1 MNGGIGKLRKTSGS
15 LAALLVAGALAA
27 GTAQA
32 APVYGVFVSEEFGG
46 DIMDGRWSAS
56 LPEGNTGDVAQIGS
70 VINAASW
77 DGVDLGTQWEMS
89 GQELVARELLSVE
102 PFGNLRIE
110 KWALDYDNG
119 TLLLKKYARGGAI
132 SQWWGDE
139 PVGAE
144 EYVVTIG
151 QYSHNT
157 QITYLYDEIV
167 GVYSIITLSGT
178 FQEYPNWQMEFMLA
192 VAVELGEGAAPPA
205 NYPEFLFPGWYEN
218 PVQWG
223 QWGVAQKIKM
233 QITPE
238 PSALGLLGLG
248 GVLVVLR
255 RRRRRK

>member
-1 MNGGIGKLRKTSGS
+1 MNGGIEKLRKISGS

-32 APVYGVFVSEEFGG
+32 TPVYGVFVSEEFSG

-77 DGVDLGTQWEMS
+77 DGVELGTQWAMS
-89 GQELVARELLSVE
+89 GQELVARDLLSVE

-110 KWALDYDNG
+110 KWALDYDYG

-132 SQWWGDE
+132 SQWWGGE
-139 PVGAE
+139 PAGVE
-144 EYVVTIG
+144 EYVVNIG

-157 QITYLYDEIV
+157 QITYLYNEIV

-178 FQEYPNWQMEFMLA
+178 FEEYPNWQMEFMLA

-205 NYPEFLFPGWYEN
+205 NYPEYLFPDWYDD